1 MVSHEKALLRLIE
14 GNERF
19 RAQQPLLPPEELS
32 QFVAGQTPIAAV
44 LSCSD
49 SRVPPE
55 LIFNQS
61 LGSLFI
67 VRVAGNIADESQI
80 GSLEFAVK
88 NLGCNLI
95 VVLGHTHCGAI
106 KAALSND
113 DSAVPPLMQ
122 SILSE
127 IRSGIS
133 KTDDHVVAT
142 KENVVHTQKRIR
154 TESSAIQ
161 NALGAK
167 GIAVVGGLY
176 DIETGKVDFFNP

>member
-1 MVSHEKALLRLIE
+1 M
-14 GNERF
+14 
-19 RAQQPLLPPEELS
+19 
-32 QFVAGQTPIAAV
+32 
-44 LSCSD
+44 
-49 SRVPPE
+49 
-55 LIFNQS
+55 
-61 LGSLFI
+61 
-67 VRVAGNIADESQI
+67 
-80 GSLEFAVK
+80 K

-176 DIETGKVDFFNP
+176 DIETGKVDFF